1 MDLHREVHPAVHND
15 LFVIQRMGVES
26 APCTLL
32 DLRMLANSGQIQSST
47 PVRRA
52 AGGPWFAAL
61 EVPGVFSRR
70 EWLVAVLLSF
80 FLGSLGVDRFYLG
93 QTGLGV
99 LKLLTCG
106 GLGLWALIDLILIAL
121 NQVSDVDGFKPRK

>member
-1 MDLHREVHPAVHND
+1 MMVQGEQ
-15 LFVIQRMGVES
+15 FVVQRMGMEGP
-26 APCTLL
+26 PCGVLE
-32 DLRMLANSGQIQSST
+32 LRMMADGGAITAQT

-52 AGGPWFAAL
+52 AGGPWFAAI
-61 EVPGVFSRR
+61 EIPGVFSRR
-70 EWLVAVLLSF
+70 EWLVALLLSF

-106 GLGLWALIDLILIAL
+106 GLGLWALIDLILIAF
-121 NQVSDVDGFKPRK
+121 NQVQDADGFKPRK